1 MNGKLMEETSKETLA
16 MIQQIWQTAQQSL
29 TEYGLDVV
37 AAIVILIVGVWIA
50 GRVEAVIK
58 KALGRAKRVDAML
71 VSFFASAGRYLVL
84 IFVGVAVLGRFG
96 IETTS
101 LIAVL
106 GAAGLAIGLALQGTL
121 SNVAAGV
128 MLLIFRPFKVGDFIE
143 GGGHAGTVKTLNL
156 FFTELATPDN
166 IQIVVPNSDVWGT
179 SIRNFSTHAERRV
192 DFLIGVS
199 YDTDLDQAMA
209 ALNDVIAAEPR
220 IKSDPE
226 PMVAVSELGD
236 SSVNFV
242 VRVWT
247 QNADYFPVRFDMTKA
262 IKEKLDAEKIDIP
275 FPTQTLHVV
284 KD

>member
-1 MNGKLMEETSKETLA
+1 MEQSTEETVA
-16 MIQQIWQTAQQSL
+16 MLQQVWADVQQSL

-37 AAIVILIVGVWIA
+37 AAILILIVGLWAA
-50 GRVEAVIK
+50 GKVDAVIR
-58 KALGRAKRVDAML
+58 KALERAKRVDAML

-84 IFVGVAVLGRFG
+84 VLVGVAVLNRFG

-128 MLLIFRPFKVGDFIE
+128 MLLIFRPFHVGDYVE
-143 GGGHAGTVKTLNL
+143 AGGHAGTVKALNL

-166 IQIVVPNSDVWGT
+166 IKIIVPNSDIWGS
-179 SIRNFSTHAERRV
+179 SIRNISAHNTRRV
-192 DFLIGVS
+192 DFLVGVG
-199 YDTDLDQAMA
+199 YGTDLDHAMK
-209 ALNDVIAAEPR
+209 ALHEVITAESR
-220 IKSDPE
+220 ALSDPE
-226 PMVAVSELGD
+226 PLVAVSELGD

-247 QNADYFPVRFDMTKA
+247 ESSNYFPVLFDMTKA

>member
-1 MNGKLMEETSKETLA
+1 MEETSKETLA

-37 AAIVILIVGVWIA
+37 AAIIILIVGVWIA

-156 FFTELATPDN
+156 FFTEMATPDN
-166 IQIVVPNSDVWGT
+166 IHIVVPNSDVWGT

-220 IKSDPE
+220 VKSDPE

>member
-1 MNGKLMEETSKETLA
+1 MEETSKETLA

>member
-1 MNGKLMEETSKETLA
+1 MEETSKETLA

-262 IKEKLDAEKIDIP
+262 IKEKLDAEKISIP
-275 FPTQTLHVV
+275 FPTQTLHVI

>member
-1 MNGKLMEETSKETLA
+1 MEETSKETLA

-156 FFTELATPDN
+156 FFTEMATPDN
-166 IQIVVPNSDVWGT
+166 IHIVVPNSDVWGT

-199 YDTDLDQAMA
+199 YDTDQAMA

-220 IKSDPE
+220 VKSVPE

>member
-1 MNGKLMEETSKETLA
+1 MEDKARETAA
-16 MIQQIWQTAQQSL
+16 MIEQIWQDTQQSL

-37 AAIVILIVGVWIA
+37 AAIVILLVGIWAA
-50 GRVEAVIK
+50 GRVESVIRK
-58 KALGRAKRVDAML
+58 SLSRSSRIDAML
-71 VSFFASAGRYLVL
+71 VSFFANAGRYLVL
-84 IFVGVAVLGRFG
+84 VLVGVAVLNRFG

-128 MLLIFRPFKVGDFIE
+128 MLLIFRPFKVGDFVE
-143 GGGHAGTVKTLNL
+143 GGGHAGTVKSLNL

-166 IQIVVPNSDVWGT
+166 IKIIMPNSDIWGT
-179 SIRNFSTHAERRV
+179 SLRNFSAHPERRV

-220 IKSDPE
+220 VKKTPE

-262 IKEKLDAEKIDIP
+262 IKEKLDAEKISIP
-275 FPTQTLHVV
+275 FPTQTLHVI

>member
-1 MNGKLMEETSKETLA
+1 MEDSTKETLA
-16 MIQQIWQTAQQSL
+16 LVQQIWMDVQQSL
-29 TEYGLDVV
+29 TDYGLDVV
-37 AAIVILIVGVWIA
+37 AAIVILIVGVWVA
-50 GRVEAVIK
+50 GKIEKVIK
-58 KALGRAKRVDAML
+58 KALERTRRVDAML
-71 VSFFASAGRYLVL
+71 VSFFASAGRYLILVL
-84 IFVGVAVLGRFG
+84 VGVAVLGRFG
-96 IETTS
+96 VETTS

-128 MLLIFRPFKVGDFIE
+128 MLLIFRPFKVGDYIE
-143 GGGHAGTVKTLNL
+143 AGGHAGTVKTLNL

-166 IQIVVPNSDVWGT
+166 IHIVVPNSDVWGT

-209 ALNDVIAAEPR
+209 AIKDVIAAEPR
-220 IKSDPE
+220 VKSDPE
-226 PMVAVSELGD
+226 PLVAVSELGD

-247 QNADYFPVRFDMTKA
+247 ENADYFPVRFDMTKA

-275 FPTQTLHVV
+275 FPTQTLHVI

>member
-1 MNGKLMEETSKETLA
+1 MEDTTQETIEFVRK
-16 MIQQIWQTAQQSL
+16 IWTDSL
-29 TEYGLDVV
+29 EVLTGYGLDVV
-37 AAIVILIVGVWIA
+37 AAIAILVVGMWAA
-50 GRVEAVIK
+50 GRVESMIRK
-58 KALGRAKRVDAML
+58 GLEKTSRIDAML
-71 VSFFASAGRYLVL
+71 ASFFASAGRYLVL
-84 IFVGVAVLGRFG
+84 VVVGLAVLNRFG

-106 GAAGLAIGLALQGTL
+106 GAAGLAVGLALQGTL

-143 GGGHAGTVKTLNL
+143 GGGHAGTVKSLNL
-156 FFTELATPDN
+156 FFTEMATPDN
-166 IQIVVPNSDVWGT
+166 IMIVVPNSDVWGA
-179 SIRNFSTHAERRV
+179 SISNFSAHATRRV

-199 YDTDLDQAMA
+199 YDADLDQAMS
-209 ALNDVIAAEPR
+209 ALTNVIAAEDR
-220 IKSDPE
+220 ILADPE
-226 PMVAVSELGD
+226 PLVAVSELGD

-275 FPTQTLHVV
+275 FPTQTLHVI
-284 KD
+284 KE

>member
-1 MNGKLMEETSKETLA
+1 MEETSKETLA

-50 GRVEAVIK
+50 GLVEAVIK

-156 FFTELATPDN
+156 FFTEMATPDN
-166 IQIVVPNSDVWGT
+166 IHIVVPNSDVWGT

-220 IKSDPE
+220 VKSVPE

>member
-37 AAIVILIVGVWIA
+37 AAIIILIVGVWIA

-156 FFTELATPDN
+156 FFTEMATPDN
-166 IQIVVPNSDVWGT
+166 IHIVVPNSDVWGT

-220 IKSDPE
+220 VKSDPE

>member
-1 MNGKLMEETSKETLA
+1 MEETTRETAAL
-16 MIQQIWQTAQQSL
+16 IQQVWRDAQQSL

-37 AAIVILIVGVWIA
+37 AAIVILIIGVWVA
-50 GRVEAVIK
+50 GKVETVIQ
-58 KALGRAKRVDAML
+58 KALSRSKRVDAML
-71 VSFFASAGRYLVL
+71 VSFFSNAGRYLVL
-84 IFVGVAVLGRFG
+84 VLVGVAVLNRFG

-128 MLLIFRPFKVGDFIE
+128 MLLIFRPFKVGDYVE
-143 GGGHAGTVKTLNL
+143 GGGHGGTVKSLNL

-166 IQIVVPNSDVWGT
+166 IMIVVPNSDIWGT

-192 DFLIGVS
+192 DLLIGVS
-199 YDTDLDQAMA
+199 YDADLDQAMA
-209 ALNDVIAAEPR
+209 AIKDVIAAETR
-220 IKSDPE
+220 IKPEPE

-247 QNADYFPVRFDMTKA
+247 DNADYFPVRFDITKA

-275 FPTQTLHVV
+275 FPTQTLHVI

>member
-1 MNGKLMEETSKETLA
+1 
-16 MIQQIWQTAQQSL
+16 
-29 TEYGLDVV
+29 
-37 AAIVILIVGVWIA
+37 
-50 GRVEAVIK
+50 
-58 KALGRAKRVDAML
+58 
-71 VSFFASAGRYLVL
+71 
-84 IFVGVAVLGRFG
+84 
-96 IETTS
+96 
-101 LIAVL
+101 
-106 GAAGLAIGLALQGTL
+106 LQGTL

>member
-1 MNGKLMEETSKETLA
+1 MENTTEETISL
-16 MIQQIWQTAQQSL
+16 IRQVWQSVQQSL

-37 AAIVILIVGVWIA
+37 AAIVILIVGVWAA
-50 GRVEAVIK
+50 GKTEKIIK
-58 KALGRAKRVDAML
+58 KTLSRTKRLDGML
-71 VSFFASAGRYLVL
+71 VSFFSNAGRYLVL

-128 MLLIFRPFKVGDFIE
+128 MLLIFRPFKVGQFVE
-143 GGGHAGTVKTLNL
+143 GGGHAGTVKALNL

-166 IQIVVPNSDVWGT
+166 IMIIVPNSDIWGT
-179 SIRNFSTHAERRV
+179 SIRNFSAHAERRV

-199 YDTDLDQAMA
+199 YDADLDHAMKA
-209 ALNDVIAAEPR
+209 IHEVIAAESR
-220 IKSDPE
+220 VKGDPE
-226 PMVAVSELGD
+226 PMVAVSEMGD
-236 SSVNFV
+236 SSVNIV

-247 QNADYFPVRFDMTKA
+247 QNADYFPVKFDMTKA

-275 FPTQTLHVV
+275 YPTQTLHVI

>member
-1 MNGKLMEETSKETLA
+1 MEETSKETLA

-96 IETTS
+96 IETTP